1 MLFLQE
7 YNKEM
12 KILKNNLLLKKKE
25 YVDEMKINNK
35 SEINISNMRNLILH
49 QIDILL
55 HQIMVVLANLHKR
68 QMPAAARLMVIGD
81 WKILTQQEIN
91 NRARQSWV

>member
-1 MLFLQE
+1 MILRAQRLRQHHINNPEQDLVYLSVVLMEQILFLSD
-7 YNKEM
+7 N
-12 KILKNNLLLKKKE
+12 ILL
-25 YVDEMKINNK
+25 VC
-35 SEINISNMRNLILH
+35 LH